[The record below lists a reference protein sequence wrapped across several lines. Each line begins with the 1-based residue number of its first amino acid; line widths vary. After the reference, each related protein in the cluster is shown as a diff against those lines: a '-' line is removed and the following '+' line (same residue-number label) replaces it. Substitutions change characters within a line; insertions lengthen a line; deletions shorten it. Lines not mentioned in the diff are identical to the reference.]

1 MDKSLGS
8 LHIREMG
15 STKFKIVFVHQD
27 SLITGSAI
35 SLRNM
40 INSIDKNQYEIIIVT
55 PKLGPAISV
64 WENAGAQV
72 LVYPFRTF
80 WTSPGPKC
88 MSRNGIKQ
96 LLAIIPSKKTS
107 AFITSLKPDLLHIN
121 DKAAI
126 HVGISCKNSIYPIVQ
141 HSRSAYHLTYCKL
154 MGKLSAMLIKSYA
167 NHIICISE
175 DEVQYFESF
184 KNKTI
189 IYNTVNFNEARSA
202 INKKQETRQLLNIK
216 DTDIVIGMAENFSVY
231 KGINEIKEI
240 TFQLKDKKDNLKFL
254 LVGKI
259 DEHDSIET
267 EYGKVSSMQYL
278 QKFINQHNLTANF
291 ILTGYQTKPLN
302 YIAAMDLLIVAK
314 AHGVLGRQPIEA
326 QSVGTTVVALNGH
339 SKQSKIVL
347 NDITGYLVDSVDELV
362 KKIEYLIVNP
372 TVIAK
377 MSKEGLKHAAQ
388 NFSDENYFDKLKNIY
403 NKLL

>member
-8 LHIREMG
+8 IHSREMG

-35 SLRNM
+35 SLRNI
-40 INSIDKNQYEIIIVT
+40 INPIDKNQYEIVIVT
-55 PKLGPAISV
+55 PKLGPAITI

-72 LVYPFRTF
+72 LVYSFRTF

-88 MSRNGIKQ
+88 ISRGALKQ
-96 LLAIIPSKKTS
+96 LLAIIPSKKTK
-107 AFITSLKPDLLHIN
+107 AFITSLKPDILHIN

-126 HVGISCKNSIYPIVQ
+126 HVGVSCKNSTFPIVQ

-175 DEVQYFESF
+175 DEVQYFENF

-189 IYNTVNFNEARSA
+189 LYNTVNFNEAKSA
-202 INKKQETRQLLNIK
+202 INSKQETRRLLNIEDK
-216 DTDIVIGMAENFSVY
+216 DIVIGMAENFSVY

-259 DEHDSIET
+259 DEHDNIET
-267 EYGKVSSMQYL
+267 EFGNVSSMQYL

-347 NDITGYLVDSVDELV
+347 NDSTGYLVDSVDELV

-377 MSKEGLKHAAQ
+377 MSKEGLKHAEL
-388 NFSDENYFDKLKNIY
+388 NFSDETYFDKLKTIY
-403 NKLL
+403 NKLH